1 MLGQLEHVRGH
12 IAAQCKRGVEV
23 DLDDFV
29 EVAVGE
35 GFGGVAA
42 LDAGAVDEDAD
53 LVAVGEDAGD
63 EGGDVGG
70 GGEVGGVEVGF
81 AAEGFDGGFGGLVGS
96 VALGQLLVVSPF

>member
-1 MLGQLEHVRGH
+1 MRGH
-12 IAAQCKRGVEV
+12 VPTEGKGGVEV
-23 DLDDFV
+23 DLDDLI

-53 LVAVGEDAGD
+53 LVAVGEDTGD

-81 AAEGFDGGFGGLVGS
+81 AAEGFDGGFGGLV
-96 VALGQLLVVSPF
+96 

>member
-1 MLGQLEHVRGH
+1 MLGQLEHVRGN
-12 IAAQCKRGVEV
+12 IAAQGKGRVEV

-29 EVAVGE
+29 KVRVGK
-35 GFGGVAA
+35 GFGRVAA

-70 GGEVGGVEVGF
+70 GG
-81 AAEGFDGGFGGLVGS
+81 
-96 VALGQLLVVSPF
+96 